1 MDLVTIDV
9 TDVPAAAAKRG
20 ALVEILG
27 EKTAAH
33 DLATHAG
40 TIDYE
45 VLTALG
51 ARAMR
56 RYVGG

>member
-9 TDVPAAAAKRG
+9 TDVPAGIARRG
-20 ALVEILG
+20 ALVELIG
-27 EKTAAH
+27 DKTHAH
-33 DLATHAG
+33 DLAAHAG

-51 ARAMR
+51 ARAIR